1 MPLSKI
7 LEYESLT
14 QEQKLLVDRIAAA
27 GTPTTLTF
35 CGQPLLDLMPAQ
47 LNADSFEPLSEDEE
61 AELIRIVDEADAA
74 RQRGEL
80 STYDDVRKEWGLD
93 ELSGNP

>member
-1 MPLSKI
+1 MSKI

-27 GTPTTLTF
+27 RTTTTLTY

-47 LNADSFEPLSEDEE
+47 MDAESYEPLSADEE
-61 AELIRIVDEADAA
+61 AELIRIVDETDAA

-80 STYDDVRKEWGLD
+80 SSYDDIRKAWSLD
-93 ELSGNP
+93 ESSGNP